1 MEEEQVDY
9 EHAEFIVEAVA
20 NSQVKMKKE
29 NVKKEKIKIDDEVL
43 LAKRRTNYASKR
55 VMIKHL
61 YFVE

>member
-9 EHAEFIVEAVA
+9 EHAGFIVDAVA
-20 NSQVKMKKE
+20 NAQVKIKKE
-29 NVKKEKIKIDDEVL
+29 SVKKEKVKIDDDVL

-55 VMIKHL
+55 VMMKHL

>member
-9 EHAEFIVEAVA
+9 EHAEFIVDAVA
-20 NSQVKMKKE
+20 NAQVKMKKE

-61 YFVE
+61 YFV

>member
-9 EHAEFIVEAVA
+9 EHAEFIVDAVA

-29 NVKKEKIKIDDEVL
+29 NVKKEKVKIDDEVL